1 MSTMVVCS
9 SILCEKIV
17 YVFSKTSNGHNF
29 CSGYPNRELNLYQF
43 GIKLNF
49 LCNAFC
55 GSV

>member
-1 MSTMVVCS
+1 MVVCS